1 MSKIQVVGL
10 DVHAETIAVAV
21 AEAGGEVRSLG
32 TIPNRL
38 QSIRKLFVKL
48 SANSK
53 LKVCY
58 EAGPTGYVLYWQLT
72 QLGVPCE
79 VIAPSLIPTKAG
91 DRVKTDRRDAEK
103 LARCYRA
110 GELTPV
116 WVPDAE
122 HEALRDLV
130 RAREAAKKGQLKARH
145 RLGKVAR
152 RKGSPPA
159 GMKAWTKQYLEWIKT
174 KLHFDHAALE
184 ATLS

>member
-48 SANSK
+48 PANGK

-79 VIAPSLIPTKAG
+79 VIAPSLIPTKAAIAS
-91 DRVKTDRRDAEK
+91 R
-103 LARCYRA
+103 
-110 GELTPV
+110 PI
-116 WVPDAE
+116 
-122 HEALRDLV
+122 
-130 RAREAAKKGQLKARH
+130 AAMPKSSPAVTGPAN
-145 RLGKVAR
+145 
-152 RKGSPPA
+152 SPPS
-159 GMKAWTKQYLEWIKT
+159 GFPMPNTKRCETSSGPPKRPRKI
-174 KLHFDHAALE
+174 
-184 ATLS
+184 S